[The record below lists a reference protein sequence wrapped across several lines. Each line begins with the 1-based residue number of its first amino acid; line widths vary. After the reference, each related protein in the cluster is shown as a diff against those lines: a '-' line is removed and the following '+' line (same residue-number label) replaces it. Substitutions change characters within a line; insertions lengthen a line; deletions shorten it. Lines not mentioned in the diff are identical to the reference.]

1 MSVFSL
7 YEDPLGKAS
16 FSLNFEYLKD
26 KAPTQELSQLANHLR
41 TIPGVAAI
49 YVGLEGDQFKRRP
62 ALSVNQILAQPGAVD
77 IIEQALTEFI
87 QADPSKGGNQ

>member
-7 YEDPLGKAS
+7 YEYPFGKAS
-16 FSLNFEYLKD
+16 FAVNFEYMKD
-26 KAPTQELSQLANHLR
+26 KASAQELSQLADRLR

-62 ALSVNQILAQPGAVD
+62 PLSVNQILAQPGAVGA
-77 IIEQALTEFI
+77 IEQALAECI
-87 QADPSKGGNQ
+87 QADQSK